1 MSHSTMPRATAALI
15 LLGAS
20 VAGTPLVAQETQL
33 TEQHLAAVDID
44 KDDSVSK
51 SEYRIFMSN
60 VFILLDED
68 NDGLLAKGDASA
80 VLSDDQFAATDADGD
95 GSVSWAELD
104 AQTRSDFDAADKDG
118 NGSLD

>member
-1 MSHSTMPRATAALI
+1 MPRATAALI